1 MAKKPHPGRRSG
13 GGRTTP
19 KGTRP
24 PSASTP
30 HRHAGH
36 EAPLPRA
43 PQLEPTAHG
52 AAGHGAH
59 APVRAGHNRGQR

>member
-1 MAKKPHPGRRSG
+1 MAKHTGHRSG

-24 PSASTP
+24 AGTDAG
-30 HRHAGH
+30 HRHEH
-36 EAPLPRA
+36 REAVLPRA
-43 PQLEPTAHG
+43 PQLGPAAHQ
-52 AAGHGAH
+52 AAGYGAH

>member
-1 MAKKPHPGRRSG
+1 MAKKPHPGHHPG

-24 PSASTP
+24 SGSAGS
-30 HRHAGH
+30 HRGPGH
-36 EAPLPRA
+36 GELPRA
-43 PQLEPTAHG
+43 PRIDPAAHQTA
-52 AAGHGAH
+52 AHGAH

>member
-1 MAKKPHPGRRSG
+1 MAKKPHPGHRPG

-24 PSASTP
+24 SGPVAS
-30 HRHAGH
+30 HRSPGH
-36 EAPLPRA
+36 DELPRA
-43 PQLEPTAHG
+43 PRLDPPVHG
-52 AAGHGAH
+52 SAVHGAH